1 MAKKSPFLGGN
12 LKVVILSLVAATTFW
27 FFNALNK
34 NYNARINYPLK
45 FEFDRD
51 SVVVV
56 EALPDEVLI
65 DVSSGGWNLLRKTFW
80 FSALPVIITLDNP
93 ADVKFLTRSSL
104 IPIIS
109 DQITDLELNFLLTD
123 TLFLNVE
130 HKIRKQVRIEV
141 DSMRIP
147 LAENH
152 RLVSPVRISPDTVV
166 VIGPTSM
173 ISALPDMLKI
183 DIPRRNINADFD
195 RNVDIDLPDIRLMS
209 ALPDEVRVQFA
220 VAEFTNVTLPVKL
233 DQFNFPEDS
242 SAFLSDSI
250 IYVNYWVR
258 ADELSTVKPEDFV
271 ISADYTMMIKKD
283 SLLLPILLESPANAF
298 DMEYFPDTLRIRH
311 ARAEQ

>member
-34 NYNARINYPLK
+34 NYDARINYPLE

-51 SVVVV
+51 SVVIVD
-56 EALPDEVLI
+56 ELPDEVLI

-123 TLFLNVE
+123 TLFINVE
-130 HKIRKQVRIEV
+130 HKAQKKIRLEV
-141 DSMRIP
+141 DSLRIP

-152 RLVSPVRISPDTVV
+152 RLVSAIQIFPDTITVE
-166 VIGPTSM
+166 GPTSM
-173 ISALPDMLKI
+173 INALPGVLRI
-183 DIPRRNINADFD
+183 DIPRRNINSNFD
-195 RNVDIDLPDIRLMS
+195 RNVDIELPDTRLMS
-209 ALPDEVRVQFA
+209 ALPDEVRVQFT
-220 VAEFTNVTLPVKL
+220 VEEFTNVTLPVKL
-233 DQFNFPEDS
+233 DRYNFPEDS
-242 SAFLSDSI
+242 SAYLTDSI
-250 IYVNYWVR
+250 IYINYWVR
-258 ADELSTVKPEDFV
+258 ADELNTVKPQDFV

-283 SLLLPILLESPANAF
+283 STLLPILLESPANAY
-298 DMEYFPDTLRIRH
+298 DMEYFPDTLRISH
-311 ARAEQ
+311 APKE